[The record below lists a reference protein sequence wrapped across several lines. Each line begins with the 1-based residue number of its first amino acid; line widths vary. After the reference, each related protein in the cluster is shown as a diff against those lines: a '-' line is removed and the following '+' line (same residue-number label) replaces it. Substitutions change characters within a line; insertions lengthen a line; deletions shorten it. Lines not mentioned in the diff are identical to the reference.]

1 MDKNFPPTD
10 SRITFIQKFGNN
22 HYNFPR
28 KGREAYKSTRGVPCN
43 NTRGVYRVKALEVY
57 LVTTLEVYRV
67 IALEVY
73 IINTR
78 GIKCLLEVTKQTEL
92 M

>member
-10 SRITFIQKFGNN
+10 SRITFIHKFGNN

-28 KGREAYKSTRGVPCN
+28 KGREAYKSTRGV
-43 NTRGVYRVKALEVY
+43 YRIKALEVY

-67 IALEVY
+67 MPLEVY
-73 IINTR
+73 IVNTR